1 MAMTATQKII
11 AAHCK
16 KQSVSP
22 GEVVMVNVDKA
33 MGNDITAPVAVRT
46 VTAKGDK
53 VDNPDNV
60 IFVLDHFV
68 PNKDIKSA
76 EQCKC
81 IRDFA
86 KRQGISHVYDV
97 GQMGIEHALL
107 PEKGLVRPSEIILGA
122 DSHTC
127 TYGALG
133 AFSTGVGSTDVAVAL
148 GTGELWFKVP
158 KSKKFVFQGQAPRF
172 VTGKDFMLHTI
183 GRISVAGARY
193 MAMEF
198 DGPAIHALS
207 MDSRFTI
214 CNMAIEAGG
223 KSGIIAPD
231 EKTLAYV
238 KQHNRLDRPYT
249 VYHSDADAEYEA
261 VHEWQADDLC
271 PLVACPH
278 LPELVHPAEELGD
291 ITIDQVV
298 IGSCTNGRMEDLR
311 AAAEVLQGRTVSS
324 HVRTIVIPGTQEI
337 YRQAIAE
344 GLVEVFLS
352 AGAAVSTPTCGPCFG
367 GHMGILAAGERA
379 VSTTNRNFVGRMGHT
394 TSEVYLSGPYV
405 AAASALAGRIAD
417 PREVL

>member
-1 MAMTATQKII
+1 MNITEKIL
-11 AAHCK
+11 AAHCGK
-16 KQSVSP
+16 TNVRA
-22 GEVVMVNVDKA
+22 GEL
-33 MGNDITAPVAVRT
+33 ITARLD
-46 VTAKGDK
+46 G
-53 VDNPDNV
+53 
-60 IFVLDHFV
+60 VLANDVSGPIAAREFEEMGFTQVFDRERVYLVNDHSA
-68 PNKDIKSA
+68 PNANINA
-76 EQCKC
+76 ATQCKVN
-81 IRDFA
+81 REFA
-86 KRQGISHVYDV
+86 KRHGITHFYDV
-97 GQMGIEHALL
+97 GRMGIEHALL
-107 PEKGLVRPSEIILGA
+107 PEQGLALPGELIVGG

-183 GRISVAGARY
+183 GRIGVAGARY

-311 AAAEVLQGRTVSS
+311 VAAEVLQGRTVSP

>member
-1 MAMTATQKII
+1 MNITEKIL
-11 AAHCK
+11 AAHCGK
-16 KQSVSP
+16 T
-22 GEVVMVNVDKA
+22 NVRA
-33 MGNDITAPVAVRT
+33 RELITARLD
-46 VTAKGDK
+46 G
-53 VDNPDNV
+53 
-60 IFVLDHFV
+60 VLANDVSGPIAAREFEEMGFTQVFDRERVYLVNDHSA
-68 PNKDIKSA
+68 PNANINA
-76 EQCKC
+76 ATQCKVNWE
-81 IRDFA
+81 FA
-86 KRQGISHVYDV
+86 KRHGIAHFYDV
-97 GQMGIEHALL
+97 GRMGIEHALL
-107 PEKGLVRPSEIILGA
+107 PEQGLALPGELIVGG

-183 GRISVAGARY
+183 GRIGVAGARY

-311 AAAEVLQGRTVSS
+311 AAAEVLQGRTVSP

>member
-1 MAMTATQKII
+1 MNITEKIL
-11 AAHCK
+11 AAHCGK
-16 KQSVSP
+16 TNVRA
-22 GEVVMVNVDKA
+22 GEL
-33 MGNDITAPVAVRT
+33 ITARLD
-46 VTAKGDK
+46 G
-53 VDNPDNV
+53 
-60 IFVLDHFV
+60 VLANDVSGPIAAREFEEMGFTQVFDRERVYLVNDHSA
-68 PNKDIKSA
+68 PNANINA
-76 EQCKC
+76 ATQCKVN
-81 IRDFA
+81 REFA
-86 KRQGISHVYDV
+86 KRHGITHFYDV
-97 GQMGIEHALL
+97 GRMGIEHALL
-107 PEKGLVRPSEIILGA
+107 PEQGLALPGELIVGG

-183 GRISVAGARY
+183 GRIGVAGARY

-311 AAAEVLQGRTVSS
+311 AAAEVLQGRTVSP

>member
-1 MAMTATQKII
+1 
-11 AAHCK
+11 
-16 KQSVSP
+16 
-22 GEVVMVNVDKA
+22 
-33 MGNDITAPVAVRT
+33 
-46 VTAKGDK
+46 
-53 VDNPDNV
+53 
-60 IFVLDHFV
+60 
-68 PNKDIKSA
+68 
-76 EQCKC
+76 
-81 IRDFA
+81 
-86 KRQGISHVYDV
+86 
-97 GQMGIEHALL
+97 
-107 PEKGLVRPSEIILGA
+107 
-122 DSHTC
+122 
-127 TYGALG
+127 
-133 AFSTGVGSTDVAVAL
+133 
-148 GTGELWFKVP
+148 
-158 KSKKFVFQGQAPRF
+158 
-172 VTGKDFMLHTI
+172 MLHTI
-183 GRISVAGARY
+183 GRIGVAGARY

-311 AAAEVLQGRTVSS
+311 AAAEVLQGRTVSP

-417 PREVL
+417 PREVLSWARRISLAITLIPISSFRESISLCLTRWSWVGSVWKGRTRILRQKSIPET

>member
-1 MAMTATQKII
+1 MNITEKIL
-11 AAHCK
+11 AAHCGK
-16 KQSVSP
+16 T
-22 GEVVMVNVDKA
+22 NVRA
-33 MGNDITAPVAVRT
+33 RELITARLD
-46 VTAKGDK
+46 G
-53 VDNPDNV
+53 
-60 IFVLDHFV
+60 VLANDVSGPIAAREFEEMGFTQVFDRERVYLVNDHSA
-68 PNKDIKSA
+68 PNANINA
-76 EQCKC
+76 ATQCKVNWE
-81 IRDFA
+81 FA
-86 KRQGISHVYDV
+86 KRHGITHFYDV
-97 GQMGIEHALL
+97 GRMGIEHALL
-107 PEKGLVRPSEIILGA
+107 PEQGLALPGELIVGG

-183 GRISVAGARY
+183 GRIGVAGARY